1 MNEIYVYMYS
11 LKINVDNLDN
21 DEQFNKLKKAMGIT
35 YQDNVVIS
43 PEKMPNY
50 QERVSKKW
58 VISQDVLEHLVR
70 VCGYR
75 IVKTIIRFLVK
86 WSHSQVI

>member
-1 MNEIYVYMYS
+1 
-11 LKINVDNLDN
+11 VDNLDN

-50 QERVSKKW
+50 QERVS
-58 VISQDVLEHLVR
+58 
-70 VCGYR
+70 
-75 IVKTIIRFLVK
+75 
-86 WSHSQVI
+86 